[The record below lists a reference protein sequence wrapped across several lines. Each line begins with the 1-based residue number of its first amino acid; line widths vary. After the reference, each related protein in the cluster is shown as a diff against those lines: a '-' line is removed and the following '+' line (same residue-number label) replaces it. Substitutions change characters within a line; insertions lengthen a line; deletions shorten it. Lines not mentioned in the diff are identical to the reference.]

1 MIDTPECGET
11 EERGDEMDLSI
22 QEIIKQRRQKEAL
35 PWTSDPDEL
44 EKEKAFYEENNE
56 YNEEEENG
64 RIP

>member
-1 MIDTPECGET
+1 
-11 EERGDEMDLSI
+11 MDPSI
-22 QEIIKQRRQKEAL
+22 QEIIRQKRQQEAL

>member
-1 MIDTPECGET
+1 MIDTSECGES
-11 EERGDEMDLSI
+11 ERKESEMDLSI
-22 QEIIKQRRQKEAL
+22 QEIIKQKRQKESL